1 MKFKPFVVID
11 RPNLL
16 IPASWI
22 HREIPIGFMSH
33 TYASENFAKDWHQLD
48 CDKICDS
55 GVFLKSNY
63 QRNLTYSQLMARYEA
78 MSCDYGIILDVLG
91 DKDATIQSAE
101 KGMSVYK
108 QGDYTFQLIGV
119 AQGKTSAE
127 YVDCVKQLVNL
138 GFNHIAIGGL
148 LQKVEN
154 TARYVRVKSEDRMR
168 EIFDEVRKVWTG
180 WLFSLGTYH
189 PRRIAIFED
198 YDIYGSDSKRWAF
211 RCEAGLETS
220 ERHRQV
226 YTNFLKDLRK
236 YHKSFEDLELHH
248 KPSENLEEPSEQLLL
263 FDGKING
270 QF

>member
-16 IPASWI
+16 IPAGWI
-22 HREIPIGFMSH
+22 HSEVPIGFMSH
-33 TYASENFAKDWHQLD
+33 TYASENFAKGWQQLD

-63 QRNLTYSQLMARYEA
+63 QRKLSYSQLMAKYEA
-78 MSCDYGIILDVLG
+78 MNCDYGIILDVLG

-101 KGMSVYK
+101 KGMAVYK

-119 AQGKTSAE
+119 AQGKTSTE
-127 YVDCVKQLVNL
+127 YVDCVKQLVDL
-138 GFNHIAIGGL
+138 GFDHIAIGGL
-148 LQKVEN
+148 LQKIEN
-154 TARYVRVKSEDRMR
+154 TVRYVRVRSEDRMK
-168 EIFDEVRKVWTG
+168 EIFDEVRRVWTG

-189 PRRIAIFED
+189 PRRITMFED

-211 RCEAGLETS
+211 RCETGLETS

-236 YHKSFEDLELHH
+236 HHKSFEDLEIHH
-248 KPSENLEEPSEQLLL
+248 KPSENLEEPSEQMLL
-263 FDGKING
+263 FERNING
-270 QF
+270 QL